1 MIGSMRSRSIK
12 RLLLKTVGSLR
23 RLRRSEKGAAYSLNM
38 AITLPFYT
46 VLVGFLIEWS
56 LMQNVH
62 VGVNY
67 AAWAAA
73 RAAIVWIPAEAT
85 NLTTAAENTD
95 MVRRAAV
102 NAITPWS
109 SSIAPPASG
118 AVDSDGSNAMLVGY
132 QSAALGTQQQASYVQ
147 KKWNYANSATR
158 VEFDPPLEELRS
170 SASTQAQVIRVTV
183 HYEMPFNLP
192 GIGRLIGRHNG
203 KCWVRDLQATVEL
216 KIERPATATGQLGFS
231 YDSRPFKKP

>member
-1 MIGSMRSRSIK
+1 MVRSRRYRSVK
-12 RLLLKTVGSLR
+12 RLLLQTVRSVR

-73 RAAIVWIPAEAT
+73 RAAIVWLPAET
-85 NLTTAAENTD
+85 TKLSTAAENVD

-109 SSIAPPASG
+109 SSIAPVPSG
-118 AVDSDGSNAMLVGY
+118 TSSAEGGDALLAGY
-132 QSAALGTQQQASYVQ
+132 QSAALGSQQQPSYVQ
-147 KKWNYANSATR
+147 KKWNYANAATR
-158 VEFDPPLEELRS
+158 VEFDPPLEQLRS
-170 SASTQAQVIRVTV
+170 ANPQEPQVVRVTV

-203 KCWVRDLQATVEL
+203 RCWVRDLQKTVEL
-216 KIERPATATGQLGFS
+216 KIERPATATGQLGIS
-231 YDSRPFKKP
+231 YDSRPFKSL